1 MPSYH
6 IRVRIC
12 EPRRSDGV
20 DPAKPG
26 CWDDEEAVMRKS
38 ATVIAAFGVALFL
51 TGGPQAAKA
60 QAPEQAEH
68 FVNLRN
74 KGTQAKQAM
83 DAINA
88 QEHDPGACGVV
99 AVAFTRDKTVNMRT
113 MGDKL
118 IQIVRINVLAGY
130 NGSAW
135 QRVSGLMIQYAVME
149 GEGETI

>member
-1 MPSYH
+1 
-6 IRVRIC
+6 
-12 EPRRSDGV
+12 
-20 DPAKPG
+20 
-26 CWDDEEAVMRKS
+26 MRKS

-60 QAPEQAEH
+60 QAPDQAEGSPTLGVGVICNTSEQAEH